1 MPTLPFD
8 RWSTTRYNSWPYRIF
23 KQYDIE
29 LMRMRMAHESAKKY
43 TYHHL
48 KTDGAVWDSK
58 AFNYIETAGNNDITI
73 RNWSD
78 VYNDFSNWTRL
89 NQLVAL
95 SSYFETYI
103 AAIVKLS
110 IESDPGL
117 IIECPHSVDGI
128 KLIKGGKK
136 LNVVDYE
143 TILKGCTKDTWSAR
157 LSNLRK
163 LYKHLPQSLTDNV
176 SELEKMRNIRNK
188 MGHAFGRDIN
198 ASHEYAQL
206 TIEPM
211 EKLSSGA
218 FQKYQTIIRT
228 IVRDLDNLIMTE
240 HVGNF
245 QPLYYYHTVKDTF
258 MNPNDRD
265 RRVNEFKK
273 MIGKKTGELYTRDY
287 CRQIDSYY
295 RNL

>member
-1 MPTLPFD
+1 
-8 RWSTTRYNSWPYRIF
+8 
-23 KQYDIE
+23 
-29 LMRMRMAHESAKKY
+29 MRMRMAHESAKKY

-58 AFNYIETAGNNDITI
+58 AFNYIETAGNMDITI
-73 RNWSD
+73 SNWSD

-117 IIECPHSVDGI
+117 LIECPHSVDGI
-128 KLIKGGKK
+128 KLIKEGKS
-136 LNVVDYE
+136 LSIIEYE
-143 TILKGCTKDTWSAR
+143 TILKGCTKDTWGAR
-157 LSNLRK
+157 LSTLKK
-163 LYKHLPQSLTDNV
+163 LYKLLPQRFTDNEG
-176 SELEKMRNIRNK
+176 ELEKMRNLRNK
-188 MGHAFGRDIN
+188 IGHAFGRDIN

-206 TIEPM
+206 TIAPM
-211 EKLSSGA
+211 EKFSSGA

-228 IVRDLDNLIMTE
+228 IVRDLDQLIMTE

-258 MNPNDRD
+258 MNPDDRD
-265 RRVNEFKK
+265 KRVNEFKN
-273 MIGKKTGELYTRDY
+273 MIGGKTGEFYTRDF
-287 CRQIDSYY
+287 CRQVDSYY

>member
-1 MPTLPFD
+1 MPIIPFD
-8 RWSTTRYNSWPYRIF
+8 RWSTTKYKSWPYRIF
-23 KQYDIE
+23 KQYDTE
-29 LMRMRMAHESAKKY
+29 LMRMRMSHESANKY
-43 TYHHL
+43 TYKHL
-48 KTDGAVWDSK
+48 KADGAVWESK
-58 AFNYIETAGNNDITI
+58 AFNYIETAGNVDITI

-128 KLIKGGKK
+128 KLIKEDKR
-136 LNVVDYE
+136 LSIIEYE
-143 TILKGCTKDTWSAR
+143 TILKGCTRDTWGSR
-157 LSNLRK
+157 LSALRK
-163 LYKHLPQSLTDNV
+163 LYKNLPQSIIDNEG
-176 SELEKMRNIRNK
+176 ELETMRNIRNK

-206 TIEPM
+206 TIAPM
-211 EKLSSGA
+211 ERLSSGA
-218 FQKYQTIIRT
+218 FKKYQTIIRT
-228 IVRDLDNLIMTE
+228 IVRDLDELIMTE

-245 QPLYYYHTVKDTF
+245 QPLYYYHTVKDRF
-258 MNPNDRD
+258 LNPGDRD
-265 RRVNEFKK
+265 KRVKEFKK
-273 MIGKKTGELYTRDY
+273 MIGGKTGELYSRDF
-287 CRQIDSYY
+287 CRQVDSYY